1 MIQHLVLCK
10 LTPGISGEEIE
21 WMLRQ
26 TRSRLLKIPEVLQV
40 RCGRSLDDEAEWP
53 FFFSAEF
60 LSTDQLAAYAD
71 HPVYNKFVDE
81 VIKPLTV
88 ECQSMD
94 FETEPGKDRRLS

>member
-1 MIQHLVLCK
+1 MIHHLVLCK
-10 LTPGISGEEIE
+10 LAPDVGEEQIE

-40 RCGRSLDDEAEWP
+40 RCGRNLDDGTEWP

-71 HPVYNKFVDE
+71 HPVYGKFVEE
-81 VIKPLTV
+81 VLRPMTTV
-88 ECQSMD
+88 CQSMD
-94 FETEPGKDRRLS
+94 FEMEPGKDRRLS

>member
-10 LTPGISGEEIE
+10 LAPDTGDEQVE

-40 RCGRSLDDEAEWP
+40 RCGHNLDDNAEWP

-71 HPVYNKFVDE
+71 HPVYTKFVDE
-81 VIKPLTV
+81 VLKPMTL

-94 FETEPGKDRRLS
+94 FEMEPGKDPRLS